1 MIDKLLNSYKRNKAT
16 IEMLKIK
23 INQWEIDLTKDALE
37 LDEIYSKPKVEK
49 LGIQKT
55 GVSNPTEKLV
65 IRSEDLK
72 VKINFWINDAKNKI
86 EKLESDNQMVKILL
100 DSLDEESYFI
110 ITQKHFEN
118 KKWNIITYQFNS
130 KYRNEYHE
138 YITSSGIRKKYD
150 GIKRNLLEILDEI
163 LPKN

>member
-1 MIDKLLNSYKRNKAT
+1 MIDKLLNNYKRNKAT

-37 LDEIYSKPKVEK
+37 LDELYSKPKVEK

-72 VKINFWINDAKNKI
+72 VKINFWITDAKNKI

-118 KKWNIITYQFNS
+118 KKWNIITHQFNS

-150 GIKRNLLEILDEI
+150 GIKRKLLEILDEI
-163 LPKN
+163 LPKS